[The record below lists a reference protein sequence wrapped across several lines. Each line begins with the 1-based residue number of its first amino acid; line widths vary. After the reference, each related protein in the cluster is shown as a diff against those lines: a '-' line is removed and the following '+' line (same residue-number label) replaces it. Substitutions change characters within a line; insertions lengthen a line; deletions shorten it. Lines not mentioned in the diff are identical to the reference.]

1 MKNLD
6 RREFATITPAL
17 TAKAG
22 SGQRA
27 FLSRSRQRGVAI
39 ITAIFYTVLASILA
53 VSLVSTLQLE
63 IRRTG
68 NVIDND
74 RAYVFGLGVEAWV
87 TQLLLRDDAKKDSLD
102 EDWAI
107 VLPPIVVEGG
117 QIAGRIEDMQGR
129 FNLNNLVI
137 EGKRSEPDVQRFNR
151 LLQVLGITAEI
162 TPAIVDWLDED
173 AEPSFPDGAE
183 DDAYYSQPVPYR
195 AANRLMAS
203 PSELRLIKG
212 VTPEIFDLIEPYV
225 TALPQ
230 RTALNVNTASAPLLA
245 TITDGMTLADG
256 ETLIELRDEES
267 FPNVDQF
274 LQQPVF
280 QDKEGI
286 QSEALSVTTEYFLV
300 DAQTQYGE
308 RGKLRLFSL
317 LQRKGGKVATVMRAE
332 GVL

>member
-6 RREFATITPAL
+6 RTEFATITPAL
-17 TAKAG
+17 TAEAG

-27 FLSRSRQRGVAI
+27 FRSRSCQRGVAI
-39 ITAIFYTVLASILA
+39 ITAIFYTVLASVLA

-87 TQLLLRDDAKKDSLD
+87 TQLLLRDDANKDSLD

-107 VLPPIVVEGG
+107 VLPPITVEGG
-117 QIAGRIEDMQGR
+117 QISGRIEDMQGR

-162 TPAIVDWLDED
+162 TPAVVDWLDDD

-183 DDAYYSQPVPYR
+183 DDAYYGQPVPYR

-212 VTPEIFDLIEPYV
+212 VTPEIFAQIEPYV

-245 TITDGMTLADG
+245 TIVEGMTLADG

-267 FPNVDQF
+267 FPAVDQF
-274 LQQPVF
+274 LQQEVF
-280 QDKEGI
+280 QGKDI
-286 QSEALSVTTEYFLV
+286 QREALSVTTEYFLV